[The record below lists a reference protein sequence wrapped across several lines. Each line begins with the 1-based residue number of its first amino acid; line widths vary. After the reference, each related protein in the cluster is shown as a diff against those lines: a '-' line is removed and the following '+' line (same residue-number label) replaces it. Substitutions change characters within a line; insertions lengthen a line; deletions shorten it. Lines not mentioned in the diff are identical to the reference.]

1 MAFKDIDARLKNTG
15 NVFSAI
21 KKAVD
26 VSGFKALAGNESY
39 SDFKS
44 ALGNVAGL
52 ESNDLSSVLGNMKA
66 GQYDAFRS
74 SMARKAVPAAEMAY
88 FEEAGKA
95 LAQFAGMEGFS
106 LQNEKG
112 SEQDI
117 KAANLTLNAQSHLQ
131 TEAAEALFATIT
143 VKYEDEGA
151 MLKVRAAGLGS
162 YAYGNSAWQSA
173 SELRPIFGLLRTGDM
188 FKDEVLALYPVFPSD
203 SSSENRI
210 LFAPET
216 LIAAKDANYPE
227 HDAYGRDNHKTQYL
241 KVPTTIP
248 NFLGLCQA
256 PGQRAWTT
264 TDEIESNS
272 IQAKSLAVQAK
283 LGAGAGTDVAFFIPT
298 ASMSNNTF
306 GPTTTAQSSD
316 DRGINMHIR
325 HLPGFSVVDKDGLP
339 VGETLFADFKTAGY
353 EPLLNVSFS
362 GNFQR
367 QGNELRLNAGTA
379 EVAALRQ
386 IVTGELVTIGKATP
400 AQRTLIRTLQDGRVT
415 AAELTSNVTNISR
428 GNFGYRIEVFD
439 ADKRLSVRRNSPVS
453 VKYPITKEDTNQNS
467 LDYAI
472 QQMSVVINNQ
482 CSKKAF
488 DVAQEHLKYITSI
501 DGAPVVGNNQGSNV
515 LAGQHYVAATAVN
528 RSMKLRDVV
537 SVPSNLEVFD
547 AVSAALLNEIS
558 DITAALNTKS
568 GLAAIAE
575 YGGADAPEWTVVV
588 HQNLARF
595 LMRSG
600 DARTLGQKQ
609 TLNIK
614 ETNFD
619 SQIGQLIIVPKN
631 NSTSEFIN
639 PLGGIGVCISKE
651 NIVVQGNVTREQ
663 QEYGVVMTLPTYRHW
678 ALNPIIGTLT
688 VEDASEFLGD
698 EGLLTKLAKQRVEV
712 EGLAGAL
719 AALTAATIDNKPV
732 VPNP

>member
-1 MAFKDIDARLKNTG
+1 MAYKQMDARVKQGGNT
-15 NVFSAI
+15 FSAI
-21 KKAVD
+21 KAAINA
-26 VSGFKALAGNESY
+26 SGFSALAGTESFD
-39 SDFKS
+39 SFKS
-44 ALGNVAGL
+44 SLGNIAGV
-52 ESNDLSSVLGNMKA
+52 ESAVLTQVLGGMKA
-66 GQYDAFRS
+66 TQFDAFHAAMNRS
-74 SMARKAVPAAEMAY
+74 EVPQAEMGY
-88 FEEAGKA
+88 FEEASRA
-95 LAQFAGMEGFS
+95 LAQFQGMEGFS
-106 LQNEKG
+106 LQNTKG

-131 TEAAEALFATIT
+131 TPAAEAMFATIT

-188 FKDEVLALYPVFPSD
+188 FKDEVLALYPVYPSD
-203 SSSENRI
+203 ASSDLRL
-210 LFAPET
+210 LFAPES
-216 LIAAKDANYPE
+216 LVAPSDANYPE
-227 HDAYGRDNHKTQYL
+227 HDAYGRDNHKTQFL
-241 KVPTTIP
+241 KVPSTIP

-256 PGQRAWTT
+256 PGQRPWTT
-264 TDEIESNS
+264 TDEIESNG
-272 IQAKSLAVQAK
+272 IQAKTLAISGK
-283 LGAGAGTDVAFFIPT
+283 LGAADVSFFIPT

-306 GPTTTAQSSD
+306 GPTTTGQSSD
-316 DRGINMHIR
+316 DRGLVMHLR
-325 HLPGFSVVDKDGLP
+325 NLPGFSVQDKDGLQ

-379 EVAALRQ
+379 EVHALRS
-386 IVTGELVTIGKATP
+386 IATGELVTLGKAT
-400 AQRTLIRTLQDGRVT
+400 AEQKTLIRTLTNAMVV
-415 AAELTSNVTNISR
+415 AAELTANVTNISR

-501 DGAPVVGNNQGSNV
+501 DGAAVVGNNQGSNV
-515 LAGQHYVAATAVN
+515 LAGQHYVTATAVN
-528 RSMKLRDVV
+528 REMTLKEVV
-537 SVPSNLEVFD
+537 SVPSNMEVFD
-547 AVSAALLNEIS
+547 AVSCAMLNEIS

-575 YGGADAPEWTVVV
+575 YGGADTPEWTVII
-588 HQNLARF
+588 HQNLSRF
-595 LMRSG
+595 IMRTG
-600 DARTLGQKQ
+600 DARTLGPKQ
-609 TLNIK
+609 NLDIK

-619 SQIGQLIIVPKN
+619 SQVGQLIIIPKN

-651 NIVVQGNVTREQ
+651 NIVVQGNVTRDN

-678 ALNPIIGTLT
+678 ALCPIIGTLT
-688 VEDASEFLGD
+688 ITDAKDFLGD
-698 EGLLTKLAKQRVEV
+698 EGLLTKLAKQKVEV
-712 EGLAGAL
+712 VGLQAGLAEL
-719 AALTAATIDNKPV
+719 VEATEAGNTPT
-732 VPNP
+732 P